1 MTSLMDSLEGVSSEK
16 RESTN
21 PQEEEGKKQQ
31 HQQVKRFCSIRYA
44 MAIMIHCCNLIIFTQ
59 ISSLSIAIV
68 AMVNHTSQSNQS
80 NVSSE
85 GYPGAT
91 PDTAVPVY
99 EWSPEIQ
106 GLLLSA
112 TRYGALISTVP
123 SGYFA
128 GVLGGKKIA
137 GFSMLIC
144 SILNLLIPLA
154 ADYGLPYLFVIR
166 IVQGLLQGMNFSALS
181 AFWPKWA
188 PPLERTQLSTIGVT
202 LGSFIAILGGGFLC
216 ASPGWPSIF
225 YIYGGIG
232 CVYCIIWFSLAYDDP
247 INHPLISDS
256 EKEYIT
262 SSMTEQANAPSWS
275 LPFKAMIKTMALWAI
290 LVGNVCRFWLI
301 SNLTTSLPTLLDNM
315 FDFNFK
321 KNGSLSALPLIT
333 SWVSMTLG
341 GYIADFLLSK
351 KILRLI
357 TVRKLFTFLGMFFPS
372 LFTVLIPY
380 VDSTT
385 AIVFLILASS
395 MSALCFSGFIIN
407 PLDIA
412 PRYASF
418 LMSLETGFML
428 ISGLVSPVITGY
440 FISQDATGWKNVF
453 FLSSAINLLG
463 MVFYLIFG
471 QTNIQ
476 DWAREHRITH
486 F

>member
-1 MTSLMDSLEGVSSEK
+1 
-16 RESTN
+16 
-21 PQEEEGKKQQ
+21 
-31 HQQVKRFCSIRYA
+31 
-44 MAIMIHCCNLIIFTQ
+44 MAIMIHGCNLIIFTQ
-59 ISSLSIAIV
+59 ISSLSIAII
-68 AMVNHTSQSNQS
+68 AMVNHTGQSNQS

-91 PDTAVPVY
+91 PDIGVPVY
-99 EWSPEIQ
+99 DWSPEIQ

-112 TRYGALISTVP
+112 FIYGSLISTVP

-154 ADYGLPYLFVIR
+154 ADYGLGYLFVIR
-166 IVQGLLQGMNFSALS
+166 IVQGLLQGMNYSALS

-188 PPLERTQLSTIGVT
+188 PPLERTQLSTIGISGVT
-202 LGSFIAILGGGFLC
+202 MGNFIAVLGGGFLC
-216 ASPGWPSIF
+216 DSPGWPSIF
-225 YIYGGIG
+225 YIFGGIG
-232 CVYCIIWFSLAYDDP
+232 CVYCIIWFSLVYDDP
-247 INHPLISDS
+247 MNHPLISDS
-256 EKEYIT
+256 EKEYIA
-262 SSMTEQANAPSWS
+262 SSMTEQDNAPTWS

-290 LVGNVCRFWLI
+290 LVSNICRFWLI
-301 SNLTTSLPTLLDNM
+301 SNLTTSLPTLLDSM
-315 FDFNFK
+315 FDLDFE
-321 KNGSLSALPLIT
+321 KNGFLSALPLIT
-333 SWVSMTLG
+333 SWGSMTLG

-357 TVRKLFTFLGMFFPS
+357 TVRKLFTFLGMFFSS
-372 LFTVLIPY
+372 LFTVLVPY

-385 AIVFLILASS
+385 AIVFLILAST
-395 MSALCFSGFIIN
+395 MSTLCFSGFMIN

-418 LMSLETGFML
+418 LMALGTTFML

-440 FISQDATGWKNVF
+440 FINQDATGWKNVF

-471 QTNIQ
+471 QTDVQ
-476 DWAREHRITH
+476 DWAREHKITR

>member
-1 MTSLMDSLEGVSSEK
+1 MGSLEGASSGK

-21 PQEEEGKKQQ
+21 PQEEEGKEQPQ
-31 HQQVKRFCSIRYA
+31 QQVKRFCSIRYV
-44 MAIMIHCCNLIIFTQ
+44 MAIMIHCCYLIMCTQ
-59 ISSLSIAIV
+59 HFSLSIAII
-68 AMVNHTSQSNQS
+68 AMVNHTGQSNQS
-80 NVSSE
+80 NVSTK
-85 GYPGAT
+85 GYPDAT
-91 PDTAVPVY
+91 ADTGVPVY
-99 EWSPEIQ
+99 DWSPEIQ
-106 GLLLSA
+106 GLLLSSSLF
-112 TRYGALISTVP
+112 GSLISTVP

-137 GFSMLIC
+137 GFSVLIC
-144 SILNLLIPLA
+144 SILSLLIPLA

-166 IVQGLLQGMNFSALS
+166 ILQGLLQGMNSSALS
-181 AFWPKWA
+181 SFWPKWA
-188 PPLERTQLSTIGVT
+188 PPLERTQLSTIGT
-202 LGSFIAILGGGFLC
+202 SGAAMGTFIAILGGGFLC
-216 ASPGWPSIF
+216 ESPGWPSIF

-232 CVYCIIWFSLAYDDP
+232 CFYCVIWFSLVYDDP

-262 SSMTEQANAPSWS
+262 SSLTEQANSRSWS

-290 LVGNVCRFWLI
+290 LVSNVCRYWLS

-321 KNGSLSALPLIT
+321 KNGFLSALPLIT

-372 LFTVLIPY
+372 LFTILIPY

-385 AIVFLILASS
+385 AIAFLILAST
-395 MSALCFSGFIIN
+395 MSTLCYSGFVIN

-418 LMSLETGFML
+418 LLSLGTCFLL
-428 ISGLVSPVITGY
+428 ISGLVSPVVTGY

-471 QTNIQ
+471 QTDVQ
-476 DWAREHRITH
+476 DWAREYKITR

>member
-1 MTSLMDSLEGVSSEK
+1 MDSLEGANSGK
-16 RESTN
+16 RESSN
-21 PQEEEGKKQQ
+21 PQEEEGKEQPY
-31 HQQVKRFCSIRYA
+31 QQVKRFCSIRYA
-44 MAIMIHCCNLIIFTQ
+44 MAIMIHCCNLIACTQ
-59 ISSLSIAIV
+59 NFSLSIAII
-68 AMVNHTSQSNQS
+68 AMVNHTGQSNQS
-80 NVSSE
+80 NVSTN
-85 GYPGAT
+85 GYPDAT
-91 PDTAVPVY
+91 ADT
-99 EWSPEIQ
+99 
-106 GLLLSA
+106 G
-112 TRYGALISTVP
+112 
-123 SGYFA
+123 
-128 GVLGGKKIA
+128 
-137 GFSMLIC
+137 
-144 SILNLLIPLA
+144 
-154 ADYGLPYLFVIR
+154 
-166 IVQGLLQGMNFSALS
+166 GMNYGALS

-188 PPLERTQLSTIGVT
+188 PPLERTQLSTIGISGMI
-202 LGSFIAILGGGFLC
+202 LGTFIAILGGGFLC
-216 ASPGWPSIF
+216 ESPGWPSVF

-232 CVYCIIWFSLAYDDP
+232 CVYCIIWFSLVYDDP
-247 INHPLISDS
+247 INHPLISEC

-262 SSMTEQANAPSWS
+262 SSMSEQANSPSWS

-290 LVGNVCRFWLI
+290 LVGNVCRFWLM

-315 FDFNFK
+315 FDLNFE
-321 KNGSLSALPLIT
+321 KNGFLSALTLLT

-372 LFTVLIPY
+372 LFTILIPY

-385 AIVFLILASS
+385 AIAFLILAST
-395 MSALCFSGFIIN
+395 MSTLCYAGFVIN

-418 LMSLETGFML
+418 LMSLATAFTL
-428 ISGLVSPVITGY
+428 ISGLISPVITGY

-471 QTNIQ
+471 QTDVQ
-476 DWAREHRITH
+476 DWAREHKITR

>member
-1 MTSLMDSLEGVSSEK
+1 MTSLMGSLEGANSGK

-21 PQEEEGKKQQ
+21 PQEEEGKKQP
-31 HQQVKRFCSIRYA
+31 HQQVNRFCSVRYA
-44 MAIMIHCCNLIIFTQ
+44 MAIMIHGCNLIIFTQ
-59 ISSLSIAIV
+59 ISSLSIAII
-68 AMVNHTSQSNQS
+68 AMVNHTGQSNQS

-91 PDTAVPVY
+91 PDIGVPVY
-99 EWSPEIQ
+99 DWSPEIQ

-112 TRYGALISTVP
+112 FIYGSLISTVP

-154 ADYGLPYLFVIR
+154 ADYGLGYLFVIR
-166 IVQGLLQGMNFSALS
+166 IVQGLLQGMNYSALS

-188 PPLERTQLSTIGVT
+188 PPLERTQLSTIGI
-202 LGSFIAILGGGFLC
+202 S
-216 ASPGWPSIF
+216 
-225 YIYGGIG
+225 GGIG
-232 CVYCIIWFSLAYDDP
+232 CVYCIIWFSLVYDDP
-247 INHPLISDS
+247 MNHPLISDS
-256 EKEYIT
+256 EKEYIA
-262 SSMTEQANAPSWS
+262 SSMTEQDNAPTWS

-290 LVGNVCRFWLI
+290 LVSNICRFWLI
-301 SNLTTSLPTLLDNM
+301 SNLTTSLPTLLDSM
-315 FDFNFK
+315 FDLDFE
-321 KNGSLSALPLIT
+321 KNGFLSALPLIT
-333 SWVSMTLG
+333 SWGSMTLG

-357 TVRKLFTFLGMFFPS
+357 TVRKLFTFLGMFFSS
-372 LFTVLIPY
+372 LFTVLVPY

-385 AIVFLILASS
+385 AIVFLILAST
-395 MSALCFSGFIIN
+395 MSTLCFSGFMIN

-418 LMSLETGFML
+418 LMALGTTFML

-440 FISQDATGWKNVF
+440 FINQDATGWKNVF

-471 QTNIQ
+471 QTDVQ
-476 DWAREHRITH
+476 DWAREHKITR